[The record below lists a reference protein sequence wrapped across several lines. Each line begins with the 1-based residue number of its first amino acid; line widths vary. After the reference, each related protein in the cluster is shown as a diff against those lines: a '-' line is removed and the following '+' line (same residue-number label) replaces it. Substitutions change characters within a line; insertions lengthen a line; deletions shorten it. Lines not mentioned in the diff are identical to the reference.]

1 VRPPRT
7 GPPTSAGHILAVLR
21 AEGPLTRQELQDRIG
36 LSRATMV
43 ERLDLLQRLSLLRQS
58 GYRAS
63 SGGRPAEMLAANDTG
78 RTALVA
84 DVGQRHATLAVVDLQ
99 GNVFA
104 QLHRPLP
111 AGHPPQETL
120 SFLLATGRRMLA
132 ETGRADSLCAVGL
145 SVPGQIDHDQGTTIA
160 PPTMPEWLGS
170 KLREP
175 FSDALSVPVFLE
187 NDANALAFGA
197 YCELDRPDAALVG
210 VKVGTGIGAGL
221 VISGRTHRGETA
233 SAGEIGH
240 IRIEGNQQR
249 CDCGRR
255 GCVSAIASGQA
266 VIRRLRP
273 TGVRTAEDVVRRVR
287 AGNPAAVEVT
297 AAAGRLVGTVLATV
311 VTIVDPRYLRVGG
324 AIGVLPPFLDSLREA
339 VLANAHTTARDG
351 LDVNTCVLG
360 SNTTLAGVAG
370 LVADEMLAPAAVD
383 ALARDPAPL
392 RLNPTPAMPSVL
404 TSARRD
410 NRPAT

>member
-1 VRPPRT
+1 MRT
-7 GPPTSAGHILAVLR
+7 PPPTSAGHILAVLR

-43 ERLDLLQRLSLLRQS
+43 ERLDVLQRHRLVRQT
-58 GYRAS
+58 GLRAS
-63 SGGRPAEMLAANDTG
+63 NGGRPAQVLAADDTG

-84 DVGQRHATLAVVDLQ
+84 DVGQRHATIAVVDLR
-99 GNVFA
+99 GDVFA

-111 AGHPPQETL
+111 VGHLPEETL
-120 SFLLATGRRMLA
+120 SHLLHTGRALLA

-145 SVPGQIDHDQGTTIA
+145 SVPGQIDHERGTTIA
-160 PPTMPEWLGS
+160 PPSMREWTGLP
-170 KLREP
+170 LRDR
-175 FSDALSVPVFLE
+175 FTDALSVPVFLE

-197 YCELDRPDAALVG
+197 YCELGRPDAALVG

-240 IRIEGNQQR
+240 IRIEGNDQR

-266 VIRRLRP
+266 VIRQLRP
-273 TGVRTAEDVVRRVR
+273 TGVRSAEDVVRRVR
-287 AGNPAAVEVT
+287 AGNIEAIRVT

-311 VTIVDPRYLRVGG
+311 VTIVNPRYLRVGG
-324 AIGVLPPFLDSLREA
+324 AIGVLPPFLDSLRDA
-339 VLANAHTTARDG
+339 VRANAQTTALEGVSVDACR
-351 LDVNTCVLG
+351 LG
-360 SNTTLAGVAG
+360 VNTTLTGVAG

-383 ALARDPAPL
+383 ALVHA
-392 RLNPTPAMPSVL
+392 
-404 TSARRD
+404 
-410 NRPAT
+410 

>member
-1 VRPPRT
+1 MRPSRS

-36 LSRATMV
+36 LSRPTMV
-43 ERLDLLQRLSLLRQS
+43 ERLETLQRLRLIRLT
-58 GYRAS
+58 GLRAS
-63 SGGRPAEMLAANDTG
+63 SGGRPAQMLAANDVG

-84 DVGQRHATLAVVDLQ
+84 DVGQRHATIAVVDLR

-111 AGHPPQETL
+111 VGHLPDETL
-120 SFLLATGRRMLA
+120 SHLLDTGTELLA
-132 ETGRADSLCAVGL
+132 ETGRAESLCAFGL
-145 SVPGQIDHDQGTTIA
+145 SVPGQIDHEQGTTIA
-160 PPTMPEWLGS
+160 PPTMPEWTGLR
-170 KLREP
+170 LRER
-175 FSDALSVPVFLE
+175 FTDALSVPVFLE
-187 NDANALAFGA
+187 NDANALSFGA
-197 YCELDRPDAALVG
+197 YCDLGRPDAALVG

-240 IRIEGNQQR
+240 IRIEGHEQR

-273 TGVRTAEDVVRRVR
+273 TGVRTADDVVRRVR
-287 AGNPAAVEVT
+287 AGNIEAIRVT

-311 VTIVDPRYLRVGG
+311 VTIVNPRYLRVGG
-324 AIGVLPPFLDSLREA
+324 AIGVLPPFLNSLREA
-339 VLANAHTTARDG
+339 VLANAHTSALDG
-351 LDVNTCVLG
+351 IDVDACLLG
-360 SNTTLAGVAG
+360 VNTTLAGVAG

-383 ALARDPAPL
+383 AQLHA
-392 RLNPTPAMPSVL
+392 
-404 TSARRD
+404 
-410 NRPAT
+410 